1 MPISPKNNDVPKKRT
16 VLITRFS
23 ALGDVAMAI
32 PVVYGVCR
40 ANPDVDFV
48 MVTAAPLKAL
58 FINPPANLTVVQAD
72 IHGSYAGP
80 RGIVRLTRELIATYG
95 ATDLADIHDVI
106 RTSLMRLTSRLSGLR
121 VAAIDKGRADKRALT
136 RKEGRRLQQL
146 PTSAERYARVF
157 RNLGLDV
164 DLTFTSLW
172 GNSKADPS
180 VFATVTPPKTDGERW
195 VGIAPFAAHRGK
207 VYPPER
213 MERVIALLTVDPSVK
228 IFLFGGGAEER
239 TVLGQWASR
248 HPRVVSLAEKRHGFA
263 LELALMSHLDCLVA
277 MDSGNAHLA
286 SLTGTPVITIWGA
299 THPFAGFTAWRQQPD
314 DMLQSSTDCRP
325 CSVFGNKAC
334 IHGDY
339 RCFRAITPE
348 VVAARIRSHLA
359 PQPNHTPS
367 TNS

>member
-1 MPISPKNNDVPKKRT
+1 MPASPKNNAAPKKRT
-16 VLITRFS
+16 VLVTRFS

-40 ANPDVDFV
+40 ANPEVDFV
-48 MVTAAPLKAL
+48 MVTAAPLKAM
-58 FINPPANLTVVQAD
+58 FINAPANLTVVQAD
-72 IHGSYAGP
+72 IHGVYAGP

-121 VAAIDKGRADKRALT
+121 VSAIDKGRTDKRALT

-164 DLTFTSLW
+164 DLSFTSLW
-172 GNSKADPS
+172 GDGKADPS
-180 VFATVTPPKTDGERW
+180 VFAGVTAPKAAGERW

-248 HPRVVSLAEKRHGFA
+248 HPRVVSLAEKRYGFA

-286 SLTGTPVITIWGA
+286 SLTGVPVITIWGA
-299 THPFAGFTAWRQQPD
+299 THPYAGFTPWRAQPD
-314 DMLQSSTDCRP
+314 DMLQAPADCRP
-325 CSVFGNKAC
+325 CSVFGNKPC

-339 RCFRAITPE
+339 RCFRPITPE
-348 VVAARIRSHLA
+348 TVAARIRARLASHPL
-359 PQPNHTPS
+359 NTPS
-367 TNS
+367 TES